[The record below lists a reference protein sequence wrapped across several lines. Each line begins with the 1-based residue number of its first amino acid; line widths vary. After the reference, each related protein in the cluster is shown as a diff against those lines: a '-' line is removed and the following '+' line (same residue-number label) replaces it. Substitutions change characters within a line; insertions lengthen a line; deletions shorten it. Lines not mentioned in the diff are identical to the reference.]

1 MSRIITQTIE
11 RVALARLREHPLN
24 PRRGNMEAVKESID
38 NNGFF
43 GTIVA
48 NKRTGYILAGNHRAR
63 AALAAGLDAVDVAW
77 VDVDEDAE
85 QRILLA
91 DNRTSDLGD
100 YDNEALATLLDGLAQ
115 SQAGL
120 VGTGYDQAALDALL
134 EGLTPPTDEDLEDAF
149 GALPDG
155 DKSDFEAMSF
165 TLHREQAD
173 AVRQAIDKAKA
184 QGPFVGTGND
194 NSNGNALARFAE
206 AYLGRG

>member
-63 AALAAGLDAVDVAW
+63 AARAAGLDAVDVAW

-134 EGLTPPTDEDLEDAF
+134 EGFAPTDDVARLDEITKTPEIVCPHCGHSFKERDA
-149 GALPDG
+149 
-155 DKSDFEAMSF
+155 K
-165 TLHREQAD
+165 
-173 AVRQAIDKAKA
+173 
-184 QGPFVGTGND
+184 
-194 NSNGNALARFAE
+194 
-206 AYLGRG
+206 